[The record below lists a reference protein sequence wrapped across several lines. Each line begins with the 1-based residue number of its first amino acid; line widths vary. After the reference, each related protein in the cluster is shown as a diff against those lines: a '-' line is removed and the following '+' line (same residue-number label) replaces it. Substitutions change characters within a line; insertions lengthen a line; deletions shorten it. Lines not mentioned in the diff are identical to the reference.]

1 MRPTCAQAAAHVA
14 ARRGRANVLGVM
26 ALLPKTGGELRAG
39 SAGSSLLFLAL
50 LECCFSTLL
59 FCLRSLSTWTVLG
72 NSYPGLD
79 PPSPTQH
86 PPTTPPTPLVE
97 KPRLRTT
104 SYRKTCLLCVSGV
117 LANKKPIPLDLFAV
131 PRRRGPESCRA
142 NSDVFEEAAHTRRQ
156 FVGKSD

>member
-1 MRPTCAQAAAHVA
+1 MRSTCAQAAAACVA

-72 NSYPGLD
+72 NSYPGSD
-79 PPSPTQH
+79 PPHRPG
-86 PPTTPPTPLVE
+86 VE
-97 KPRLRTT
+97 KPRLLTT
-104 SYRKTCLLCVSGV
+104 SYRKTWLLCVTRV
-117 LANKKPIPLDLFAV
+117 LANKEPIPLDLFAG
-131 PRRRGPESCRA
+131 PRRRGPESCRV
-142 NSDVFEEAAHTRRQ
+142 NSAVFEEAARTRRP